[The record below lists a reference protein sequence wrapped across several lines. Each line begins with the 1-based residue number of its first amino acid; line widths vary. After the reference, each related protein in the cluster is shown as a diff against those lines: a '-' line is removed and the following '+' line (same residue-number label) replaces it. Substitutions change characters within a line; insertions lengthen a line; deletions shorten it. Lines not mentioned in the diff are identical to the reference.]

1 MSPPVRHVRR
11 WVPGLVALALVLGVL
26 PAAAQDAATIKRI
39 EQMNKRAMED
49 YDLLEFDSARK
60 TLTDAVALVRSAGL
74 EDSSHGVAAK
84 TYINLGV
91 VYIGGFK
98 DKDRGRMQFVRA
110 LKIKPD
116 ARLDPQVATPEL
128 QEVFNEALRDR
139 GIKPGKPTKPEKPEK
154 PEKPVKPEKPEKPE
168 KPTGP
173 VGPEDIEP
181 SGAKVDGLA
190 HEPISE
196 ARSGFPIV
204 VKAEVGAD
212 INAGKVLLFYR
223 GTGREDYLVV
233 PLTKNRKGVYVG
245 QIPADQVTGKVLQ
258 YYLEVRD
265 NRGRPQVA
273 NGSAGSPNII
283 SIIEAAGDGST
294 VDGKTDDTED
304 PLKRGRGTQ
313 VKKKEDKPVPVGPKR
328 RRFWITAAIG
338 TGFGL
343 AYGYSECAWDVGP
356 QGDLNYSGFCVI
368 GKDAKKTK
376 ISPGFATA
384 PLHVAPEFGLYLSE
398 HWAISLQGR
407 FQVLTLA
414 DAGAATAAPAGV
426 ARGLYFFGK
435 ERFRYY
441 LSFALGGGIIRHTVP
456 LGKVATKACPD
467 GAPSSDPCWAIENR
481 NIKDTVMGGYVLF
494 GPGFGITY
502 EFSKYVGLVAELNA
516 WAGVPKITFN
526 IDLNVGLSLNF

>member
-11 WVPGLVALALVLGVL
+11 WLTGLLALAAVLGVS
-26 PAAAQDAATIKRI
+26 PAFAQDAATIKRL

-60 TLTDAVALVRSAGL
+60 TLTDAVALVRSSGI
-74 EDSSHGVAAK
+74 EDSAHGIAAK

-116 ARLDPQVATPEL
+116 SRLDPQVATPEL
-128 QEVFNEALRDR
+128 QEVFNDALREM
-139 GIKPGKPTKPEKPEK
+139 GK
-154 PEKPVKPEKPEKPE
+154 KPVKPDKPPVKPD
-168 KPTGP
+168 KPPVKPDKPDKPAGP
-173 VGPEDIEP
+173 AGPEDIEP
-181 SGAKVDGLA
+181 SGTKVEGLA
-190 HEPISE
+190 HEPINE

-212 INAGKVLLFYR
+212 VTAGKVLLFYR
-223 GTGREDYLVV
+223 GTGREDYLLI
-233 PLTKNRKGVYVG
+233 PMTKNRKGVYVA

-283 SIIEAAGDGST
+283 SIVEATGDGST
-294 VDGKTDDTED
+294 PDGKVGDDGED
-304 PLKRGRGTQ
+304 PLKRKTRIT
-313 VKKKEDKPVPVGPKR
+313 KKDDKPVVPSGPKR

-343 AYGYSECAWDVGP
+343 AYGYSECAWNEGQQSDGR
-356 QGDLNYSGFCVI
+356 NYSGFCVI
-368 GKDAKKTK
+368 GKDATKTK

-384 PLHVAPEFGLYLSE
+384 PLHVAPEFGYYITEKFAL
-398 HWAISLQGR
+398 SLQGR

-414 DAGAATAAPAGV
+414 DPGAATAAPAGV
-426 ARGLYFFGK
+426 LRGLYFFGSEK
-435 ERFRYY
+435 FRYY

-456 LGKVATKACPD
+456 LGKVATKAE
-467 GAPSSDPCWAIENR
+467 DPAIQAR
-481 NIKDTVMGGYVLF
+481 NIKDTVFGGYVLF

-502 EFSKYVGLVAELNA
+502 EFSKYVGLMVELNA
-516 WAGVPKITFN
+516 WAGVPKVTFN
-526 IDLNVGLSLNF
+526 LDVNAGLTLNF